1 MNVDPDT
8 TVAGQINEDRGS
20 HQLFH
25 IENKDKLIL
34 HLLWIRN
41 PTRPS
46 SKGCKVTICNQ
57 KKIDKCFASHP
68 DSKSWVKGTQ
78 KTF

>member
-46 SKGCKVTICNQ
+46 SKACEVGLQPRKDFHV
-57 KKIDKCFASHP
+57 FYS
-68 DSKSWVKGTQ
+68 
-78 KTF
+78 TFINS

>member
-41 PTRPS
+41 PTRPP
-46 SKGCKVTICNQ
+46 SKACNVAICNQ
-57 KKIDKCFASHP
+57 RKIFMCFQALSSAF
-68 DSKSWVKGTQ
+68 D
-78 KTF
+78 